1 VLIILAQNACTGL
14 LHRLSLVSPAGL
26 ADGLALK
33 EVRYTESRDSPQ
45 AYWPTGPPRPDSPPR
60 ASAMDAAMLA
70 VEITART
77 EKARCFRAFCNIPPE
92 LQEFAR

>member
-1 VLIILAQNACTGL
+1 
-14 LHRLSLVSPAGL
+14 
-26 ADGLALK
+26 
-33 EVRYTESRDSPQ
+33 
-45 AYWPTGPPRPDSPPR
+45 
-60 ASAMDAAMLA
+60 MDAAMLA